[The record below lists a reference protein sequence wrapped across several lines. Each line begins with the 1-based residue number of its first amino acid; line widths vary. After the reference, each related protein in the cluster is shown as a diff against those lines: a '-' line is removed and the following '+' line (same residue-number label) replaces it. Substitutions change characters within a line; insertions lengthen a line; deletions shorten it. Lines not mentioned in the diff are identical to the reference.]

1 MDKAKNH
8 RNNRRFTGVITQ
20 FSDGADIQ
28 NVLKLFEALVD
39 GRLSGLP
46 SIAMVNQSSEK
57 IIY

>member
-1 MDKAKNH
+1 MGLSKNH
-8 RNNRRFTGVITQ
+8 RNNRWFIGVVIQ
-20 FSDGADIQ
+20 FSNGADLQ